1 MSSTGDKVRIKH
13 AGFEYS
19 GILLESTDD
28 NIYVLKLS
36 NGYNV
41 GLPKGNSKVTVT
53 GKLPITKL
61 PELKLEKN
69 IKLPNVSLVST
80 GGTITSRVDYRTGA
94 VHPITKPAELLSQ
107 IPELKKIANISVTP
121 AMSKFSEE
129 FSPDDWSKLA
139 GFVGRELNK
148 ENVRG
153 VIVTH
158 GTDTLHYTAA
168 ALSFALEGLGKPV
181 AIVGGQRSSDRGSFD
196 GAMNLICGTHYANS
210 EIAEV
215 AIVLHGTSSDDYCIA
230 NPGTKTKKM
239 HTTMR
244 NTFRPINSMPY
255 AKLFKTGKIE
265 KLRGS
270 NLRHAGEVN
279 VQSQFE
285 DKVALIKYHPGLSP
299 KVLDFYVK
307 EGYRGVIIEGTGL
320 GHVSSE
326 TWLKSITAATKKMF
340 VGMTSQANYGK
351 VNPYVYSTGRD
362 LFNHGVV
369 YLSDML
375 AETAIVKLSWVL
387 GQEKDKDKVRELMT
401 ANLRGELSDK
411 SVPNGFLY

>member
-1 MSSTGDKVRIKH
+1 MSSAGDRVRIKH

-19 GILLESTDD
+19 GILLESKDD
-28 NIYVLKLS
+28 NIFVLKLS

-41 GLPKGNSKVTVT
+41 GIPKGNSKVTVT
-53 GKLPITKL
+53 GNLQVEKL
-61 PELKLEKN
+61 PELKAEKN
-69 IKLPNVSLVST
+69 LKLPNVSLVST

-210 EIAEV
+210 DIAEV
-215 AIVLHGTSSDDYCIA
+215 ATVLHGTSSDDYCIA

-285 DKVALIKYHPGLSP
+285 EKVALIKYHPGLSP
-299 KVLDFYVK
+299 KILDFYVK

-320 GHVSSE
+320 GHVSAN

-351 VNPYVYSTGRD
+351 VDPYVYSTGRD

-369 YLSDML
+369 YLGDML

-387 GQEKDKDKVRELMT
+387 GQEKDKDKVRDLMT
-401 ANLRGELSDK
+401 SNLRGELSEK

>member
-1 MSSTGDKVRIKH
+1 MSSAGDRVRIKH

-19 GILLESTDD
+19 GILLESKDD
-28 NIYVLKLS
+28 NIFVLKLS

-41 GLPKGNSKVTVT
+41 GIPKGNSKVTVT
-53 GKLPITKL
+53 GNLQVEKL
-61 PELKLEKN
+61 PELKAEKN
-69 IKLPNVSLVST
+69 LKLPNVSLVST

-210 EIAEV
+210 DIAEV
-215 AIVLHGTSSDDYCIA
+215 ATVLHGTSSDDYCIA

-285 DKVALIKYHPGLSP
+285 EKVALIKYHPGLSP
-299 KVLDFYVK
+299 KILDFYVK

-320 GHVSSE
+320 GHVSAN
-326 TWLKSITAATKKMF
+326 TWLKSLTAAT
-340 VGMTSQANYGK
+340 
-351 VNPYVYSTGRD
+351 
-362 LFNHGVV
+362 
-369 YLSDML
+369 
-375 AETAIVKLSWVL
+375 
-387 GQEKDKDKVRELMT
+387 
-401 ANLRGELSDK
+401 
-411 SVPNGFLY
+411 